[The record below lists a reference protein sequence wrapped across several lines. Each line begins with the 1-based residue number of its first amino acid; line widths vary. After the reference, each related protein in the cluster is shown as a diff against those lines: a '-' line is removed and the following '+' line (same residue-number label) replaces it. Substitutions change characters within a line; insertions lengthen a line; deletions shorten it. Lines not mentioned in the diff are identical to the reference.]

1 MFLRRHTQQHISRAR
16 IPVGRRVYAIGD
28 IHGRP
33 DLLVNLRIRIL
44 DDAAGAD
51 GLACTVVYLG
61 DYVDR
66 GGGSFEVIEM
76 LIRDPLAGFDAV
88 FLMGNHEDMMLR
100 FLAGPADETWLVN
113 GGDAT
118 LMSYGVRCGEG
129 QVDGSWLEN
138 LRLRLQ
144 AAMPPDHLAFLQG
157 LKLQHTVGDY
167 LFVHAGVRPGT
178 PHDEQRP
185 TDLIWI
191 RDRFLNSD
199 ADLGKCVVHGHSIT
213 RRPEV
218 RSNRI
223 GIDTGAYYTNR
234 LTCAV
239 LEGQDLRFLHT

>member
-1 MFLRRHTQQHISRAR
+1 MFLRRRSQPQISRAQVPTGQR
-16 IPVGRRVYAIGD
+16 IYAIGD

-33 DLLVNLRIRIL
+33 DLLVKLRIRIL
-44 DDAAGAD
+44 EDAAGSE
-51 GLACTVVYLG
+51 GIACSLVYLG

-66 GGGSFEVIEM
+66 GGGSFEVVEM
-76 LIRDPLAGFDAV
+76 LIHDPLPGFESV

-100 FLAGPADETWLVN
+100 FLAGPAEETWLLN

-118 LMSYGVRCGEG
+118 LSSYGVRLREG
-129 QVDGSWLEN
+129 QGGQSWLED
-138 LRLRLQ
+138 LRLGLR
-144 AAMPPDHLAFLQG
+144 AAMPSDHVEFLAG

-167 LFVHAGVRPGT
+167 LFVHAGVRPGI
-178 PHDEQRP
+178 PHDQQRP

-199 ADLGKCVVHGHSIT
+199 ADFGKCVVHGHSIT
-213 RRPEV
+213 PRPEV